1 MKSHLFIAFGLTLAF
16 IFFVQ
21 GMDAIK
27 TPGFGLR
34 EVYVLGGFVFA
45 GLLIRRGLKDRRA
58 KK

>member
-16 IFFVQ
+16 IFLLQ

-27 TPGFGLR
+27 TPGLGVR

-45 GLLIRRGLKDRRA
+45 GLLICRGLKDRRA
-58 KK
+58 NK